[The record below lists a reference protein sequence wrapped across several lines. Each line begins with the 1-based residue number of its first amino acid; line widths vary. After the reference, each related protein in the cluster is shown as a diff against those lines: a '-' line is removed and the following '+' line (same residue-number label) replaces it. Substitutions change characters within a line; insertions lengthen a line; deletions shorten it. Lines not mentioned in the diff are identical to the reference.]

1 MAADSTTD
9 LVLMPVNGLKKA
21 DSVRCTHL
29 GSEMKGIFSG
39 FGNPSTNYVQEGLL
53 KLRGIQGMIDVY

>member
-1 MAADSTTD
+1 VEADTTTD

-21 DSVRCTHL
+21 DSARCTLL

-39 FGNPSTNYVQEGLL
+39 FGNPSTIMYRKGF
-53 KLRGIQGMIDVY
+53 